1 MSKVNM
7 IGISGKLG
15 VGKDYLA
22 ENILMKTLDKRGI
35 KYGVFAFADM
45 IKLMAA
51 TTERVDL
58 SVMYGTKT
66 PKMRKMLQ
74 KAGTENGRDIHGD
87 DIWIMYLYNMVKLR
101 AMREGITVA
110 IITDCRFPNEADW
123 CNYHGVTIR
132 INASDRNNKRL
143 DNESK
148 GDQDLRKQIAMHSS
162 ETALDDY
169 HSFKYVIDNSCDAD
183 QNKIATILNDVLD
196 QI

>member
-66 PKMRKMLQ
+66 PKMRKML
-74 KAGTENGRDIHGD
+74 
-87 DIWIMYLYNMVKLR
+87 
-101 AMREGITVA
+101 
-110 IITDCRFPNEADW
+110 
-123 CNYHGVTIR
+123 
-132 INASDRNNKRL
+132 
-143 DNESK
+143 
-148 GDQDLRKQIAMHSS
+148 
-162 ETALDDY
+162 
-169 HSFKYVIDNSCDAD
+169 
-183 QNKIATILNDVLD
+183 
-196 QI
+196 